1 MAKYL
6 QNGSISE
13 RVIQKSIVS
22 YLRWRGY
29 GSYIIQI
36 YNEGAG
42 MRNRVKESYAMG
54 IRPGA
59 SDLFIMVAKK
69 EKHGLFLELK
79 SENGKVSEHQKKF
92 LQDAKEQ
99 GYETAVAWS
108 FAEAK
113 KIVDD
118 YFDFK

>member
-6 QNGSISE
+6 QNGAISE

-29 GSYIIQI
+29 SSYIIQI

-42 MRNRVKESYAMG
+42 MRDRARESYAMG

-59 SDLFIMVAKK
+59 SDLFIMVARK

-99 GYETAVAWS
+99 GYETGVAWS
-108 FAEAK
+108 FDEAR
-113 KIVDD
+113 KIVDA
-118 YFDFK
+118 YLEIK